1 MNKNRILTEIKI
13 MNKKAYI
20 KNVIRT
26 TLAEAYVKQASLLG
40 KNKDS
45 YSLGEGITDATLL
58 GAGAGTGGFTA
69 KELLKQRMAKRSIKL
84 SDRTTSRI
92 QHAMEAVR
100 NSNVE
105 IKPNSTFISELLPA
119 AYHRHDA
126 RQAAAGLNTFGL
138 KPKDVTS
145 RGIARKVYRE
155 GAKTVKMPTRLAK
168 LFRGARNRG
177 ALIGGGV
184 VGAGVL
190 ANRIFNRD

>member
-1 MNKNRILTEIKI
+1 

-26 TLAEAYVKQASLLG
+26 TLAEAYEKQASLLG

-58 GAGAGTGGFTA
+58 GAGASTGAVTA
-69 KELLKQRMAKRSIKL
+69 KARLLQRMGQRANRLTDKTTDRMVEAYRRSGYTGYDDIGHIDMSKFFPDANTRFNSARLTEGAKSLNFRPDDL
-84 SDRTTSRI
+84 TS
-92 QHAMEAVR
+92 
-100 NSNVE
+100 NSQ
-105 IKPNSTFISELLPA
+105 L
-119 AYHRHDA
+119 
-126 RQAAAGLNTFGL
+126 
-138 KPKDVTS
+138 
-145 RGIARKVYRE
+145 RKATRE

-168 LFRGARNRG
+168 LFQKARNRG

>member
-1 MNKNRILTEIKI
+1 

-26 TLAEAYVKQASLLG
+26 TLAEAYEKQASLLG

-58 GAGAGTGGFTA
+58 GAGAGTGAVTA
-69 KELLKQRMAKRSIKL
+69 RARLLQRMGQRANRLADKTTNRMVEAYRRAGYDIGHIDMSKFFPDAYTRFNSARLTEGAKSLNFRPDDL
-84 SDRTTSRI
+84 TSNSQLRK
-92 QHAMEAVR
+92 AM
-100 NSNVE
+100 
-105 IKPNSTFISELLPA
+105 
-119 AYHRHDA
+119 
-126 RQAAAGLNTFGL
+126 
-138 KPKDVTS
+138 
-145 RGIARKVYRE
+145 RE
-155 GAKTVKMPTRLAK
+155 GDKTVKMPTRLAK